1 MRPRNRKLTLAA
13 TALVAA
19 AIGIAAVRA
28 YLVRDRPDPDEAAFE
43 IVRTN
48 VPAPE
53 ITLTGSDARPFQ
65 LEQAK
70 GEVLFV
76 NFWATWCAPCR
87 EEMPSMIA
95 LARDLTRSHPGKF
108 RMVAVSADESWEDVR
123 RYFEQAFGGTPP
135 DITVAR
141 DPTGKAALAYYC
153 SARGACPD
161 IKFPETYMV
170 DGSGRLVAY
179 VVSSRDWKAPVAREF
194 LERLIVR

>member
-19 AIGIAAVRA
+19 AIGTAAVRA

-194 LERLIVR
+194 LERLIAR

>member
-1 MRPRNRKLTLAA
+1 VRPRARKLTLAA

-19 AIGIAAVRA
+19 AIGAAAARA
-28 YLVRDRPDPDEAAFE
+28 YLRDRPDPDEAAFE

-65 LEQAK
+65 LEQGK

-179 VVSSRDWKAPVAREF
+179 VVSSRDWKAPVARKF

>member
-1 MRPRNRKLTLAA
+1 VRPRNRKLTLAA

-19 AIGIAAVRA
+19 AIGTAAVRA

>member
-19 AIGIAAVRA
+19 AIGTAAVRA

>member
-1 MRPRNRKLTLAA
+1 
-13 TALVAA
+13 
-19 AIGIAAVRA
+19 
-28 YLVRDRPDPDEAAFE
+28 
-43 IVRTN
+43 
-48 VPAPE
+48 
-53 ITLTGSDARPFQ
+53 
-65 LEQAK
+65 
-70 GEVLFV
+70 
-76 NFWATWCAPCR
+76 
-87 EEMPSMIA
+87 MIA